1 MVVLLVKGYSQKIHE
16 GNNSDLGRH
25 SLLFALPNLC
35 TVISPGVKQSMSLS
49 RFGSAITRTAP
60 RIVAPM
66 PKRHLA
72 LPAKDIPA
80 MYDKTTAEIWL
91 ADPGVYPIVIIISGA
106 CVFCATYYTHNLMTN
121 PDIRISKTMRKTT
134 YRTWG
139 MTAWGHH

>member
-91 ADPGVYPIVIIISGA
+91 ADPGECSSCHFESTILYL
-106 CVFCATYYTHNLMTN
+106 FTN
-121 PDIRISKTMRKTT
+121 PSACGRQVSIQSSLSFRALVFSAPPTT
-134 YRTWG
+134 RT
-139 MTAWGHH
+139 TS